1 MPLPTVRLFS
11 PLLLVLIGGLA
22 GCKLPD
28 VNLATSE
35 PLKVDIKVDL
45 NVYQHS
51 TPEAAAAAD
60 AADEARE
67 EIEKRKYNRAT
78 EIQELKNQRYV
89 AETHRGLLLLR
100 QQPAGTYGNYVKETV
115 DAENTDR
122 MKLMTADAAKERREL
137 QELMTERY
145 AANVKNA
152 HPGEWIEIPD
162 PAKPDSWK
170 LTQKP

>member
-1 MPLPTVRLFS
+1 MLSAPR
-11 PLLLVLIGGLA
+11 PLLCILSLMFS

-35 PLKVDIKVDL
+35 PLKVDINVDL

-51 TPEAAAAAD
+51 SPEAAAAAD
-60 AADEARE
+60 AAGEELEAV
-67 EIEKRKYNRAT
+67 EKRKYNRQS

-100 QQPAGTYGNYVKETV
+100 QQPAGTFGNYVKETV
-115 DAENTDR
+115 DSENTDR
-122 MKLMTADAAKERREL
+122 MKLMTADAAKNRKGL
-137 QELMTERY
+137 QDLMTERY
-145 AANVKNA
+145 QANVKNA
-152 HPGEWIEIPD
+152 HPGEWMEIPD

-170 LTQKP
+170 LAQKQ

>member
-1 MPLPTVRLFS
+1 MPSAPH
-11 PLLLVLIGGLA
+11 PLLCFLLLLPA

-28 VNLATSE
+28 VNLATTE
-35 PLKVDIKVDL
+35 PLKVDINVDL

-60 AADEARE
+60 AAVEERE
-67 EIEKRKYNRAT
+67 EIEKRKYNRQS

-100 QQPAGTYGNYVKETV
+100 QQPAGTFGNYVKETV

-122 MKLMTADAAKERREL
+122 MKLMTAEASKARRGL
-137 QELMTERY
+137 QDLMTERY
-145 AANVKNA
+145 QANVKNA
-152 HPGEWIEIPD
+152 HPGEWLEVPD
-162 PAKPDSWK
+162 PGKPGSWK
-170 LTQKP
+170 LEQKQ

>member
-1 MPLPTVRLFS
+1 MPSALRWFS
-11 PLLLVLIGGLA
+11 LLVLLSPA
-22 GCKLPD
+22 ACKLPD

-35 PLKVDIKVDL
+35 PLKVDINVDL

-51 TPEAAAAAD
+51 SPEAAAAAD

-67 EIEKRKYNRAT
+67 AIEKRKYNRAS
-78 EIQELKNQRYV
+78 EIQELKNQRYA

-100 QQPAGTYGNYVKETV
+100 QQPAGNFGNYVKDTV
-115 DAENTDR
+115 EAENTDR

-137 QELMTERY
+137 QEVMTERY
-145 AANVKNA
+145 TANVKNA
-152 HPGEWIEIPD
+152 HPGEWIEVPD

-170 LTQKP
+170 LEQKP